1 MVWAVFSA
9 RCRACKHQTGV
20 SGTGHEMSARTQEI
34 GGRGHLEARSSPWW
48 SSPEEVGD
56 TQPSAVA
63 YKHKCDVWD
72 VKRPLHDFHPT
83 GFLGSIFSNNSTK
96 YKGLCLMP
104 GTSTHA
110 PPT

>member
-48 SSPEEVGD
+48 SSPEEAGD
-56 TQPSAVA
+56 TQPSAQLELSQLEKNQVQRQRGA
-63 YKHKCDVWD
+63 VRCRW
-72 VKRPLHDFHPT
+72 
-83 GFLGSIFSNNSTK
+83 
-96 YKGLCLMP
+96 
-104 GTSTHA
+104 A
-110 PPT
+110 Q

>member
-63 YKHKCDVWD
+63 CYTYLFIFRWNIWD
-72 VKRPLHDFHPT
+72 VKT
-83 GFLGSIFSNNSTK
+83 
-96 YKGLCLMP
+96 
-104 GTSTHA
+104 
-110 PPT
+110 

>member
-63 YKHKCDVWD
+63 SFGTQAQV
-72 VKRPLHDFHPT
+72 RR
-83 GFLGSIFSNNSTK
+83 LGRKT
-96 YKGLCLMP
+96 
-104 GTSTHA
+104 
-110 PPT
+110 

>member
-48 SSPEEVGD
+48 SSPEEAGD
-56 TQPSAVA
+56 TQPSAAVLL
-63 YKHKCDVWD
+63 Y
-72 VKRPLHDFHPT
+72 
-83 GFLGSIFSNNSTK
+83 GSFLDGSATFGTVMCFVDSSSVNIFSR
-96 YKGLCLMP
+96 
-104 GTSTHA
+104 A
-110 PPT
+110 PLVFLKATCNLYLSNL